1 MGEEDA
7 TIDWTARMLGRRNDM
22 DRAERR
28 DLGIAKVTDSVK
40 RKDQNWKKTGA
51 RRRKRKRY
59 ENLGEDWGRQERK
72 ESTPSIF
79 WARRGKVAA

>member
-1 MGEEDA
+1 M
-7 TIDWTARMLGRRNDM
+7 DWTARMLRRRNIM

-59 ENLGEDWGRQERK
+59 ENLGEDWGETGEEGINTFLHSGLEGVR
-72 ESTPSIF
+72 
-79 WARRGKVAA
+79 W